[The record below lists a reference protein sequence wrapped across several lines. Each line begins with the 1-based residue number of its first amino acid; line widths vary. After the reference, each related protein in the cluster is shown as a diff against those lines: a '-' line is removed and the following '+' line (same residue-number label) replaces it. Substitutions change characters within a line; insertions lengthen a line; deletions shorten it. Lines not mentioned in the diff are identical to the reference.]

1 MVSFCSSF
9 VYRNCSSGEGIFTF
23 YCRRSRELVVR
34 LTATSKNQPLSSI
47 EGKKSSHYKMN
58 PILALL
64 RRGSSSS
71 SSTSNSGNHNSR
83 SKSKKQFNKSAS
95 SADHLDKTGGFEA
108 SVAPPVALG
117 RRGFSLERPL
127 ENIEKKKSAS
137 ESNLLAAAAT
147 SNDIA
152 PTTADT
158 GHSAAFKHKLK
169 Y

>member
-1 MVSFCSSF
+1 MQRKKKVSFCSSF

-23 YCRRSRELVVR
+23 YCRRSRELVAR

-83 SKSKKQFNKSAS
+83 SKSKKHKWC
-95 SADHLDKTGGFEA
+95 
-108 SVAPPVALG
+108 
-117 RRGFSLERPL
+117 RRIFFGIILKLSFYFSLVFTSETRKRL
-127 ENIEKKKSAS
+127 KIEFVFHNWLSCWYMYM
-137 ESNLLAAAAT
+137 E
-147 SNDIA
+147 
-152 PTTADT
+152 
-158 GHSAAFKHKLK
+158 H
-169 Y
+169 